1 MDVYYTLAIGIYS
14 ILVFSAGI
22 ITGYFL
28 IKKALQNQVYN
39 VQTSSSP
46 GEQDIKFTPRPEEKA
61 PFPTGVTHL
70 TDEKDNQLAAQI
82 KEEQL
87 K

>member
-1 MDVYYTLAIGIYS
+1 MDVYYALAIGISS

-22 ITGYFL
+22 IFSRLYLNKPIQHTT
-28 IKKALQNQVYN
+28 IAT
-39 VQTSSSP
+39 TSSVP
-46 GEQDIKFTPRPEEKA
+46 GPTQETFPK